1 MDVDVDEDGQRNE
14 DDDVLF
20 DFMGGRTE
28 PQGNKDGSQTQ
39 KDFNFNAFSF
49 MNGTN
54 EDKDGSQ
61 AIGISAFD
69 FLNSD
74 LGATAASGDAGNK
87 DAFDFFG
94 GMNGTGEENSRHS
107 FNFDFFSG
115 IGNAAEKDS
124 TQGASPGGFNFDF

>member
-1 MDVDVDEDGQRNE
+1 M
-14 DDDVLF
+14 LF

-28 PQGNKDGSQTQ
+28 AQGNDVGSQMQ

-69 FLNSD
+69 FLNGD
-74 LGATAASGDAGNK
+74 LGSTSTAASGDAGNK

-94 GMNGTGEENSRHS
+94 AGDENSRHS

-115 IGNAAEKDS
+115 IGNSAEKDS
-124 TQGASPGGFNFDF
+124 NRGASASPGGFNFDF